1 MVVVEYIIWSAG
13 TGIKVGPD
21 RNGGCDIV
29 VHYEDNDDYK
39 ISMSKEHAKA
49 VAKALLNLCEES

>member
-1 MVVVEYIIWSAG
+1 MVVIEYIIWSAG

-21 RNGGCDIV
+21 GDGCGIV

-39 ISMSKEHAKA
+39 ISMSKEHAKT
-49 VAKALLNLCEES
+49 VAKALLSLCEES

>member
-1 MVVVEYIIWSAG
+1 MVVVEYLIWSAG

-21 RNGGCDIV
+21 RDGCDIV

-49 VAKALLNLCEES
+49 VAKALLSL

>member
-21 RNGGCDIV
+21 RDGCDIV
-29 VHYEDNDDYK
+29 VHYEDNDEYK